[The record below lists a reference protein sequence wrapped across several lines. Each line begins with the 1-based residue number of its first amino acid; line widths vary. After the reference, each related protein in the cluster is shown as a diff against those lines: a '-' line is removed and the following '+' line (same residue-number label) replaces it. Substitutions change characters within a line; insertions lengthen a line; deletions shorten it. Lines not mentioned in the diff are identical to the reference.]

1 VALSPGTGA
10 ATLRRVT
17 VSFEARTRRRIA
29 AALLWAGLIF
39 VHAVCWPHW
48 PPSPAD
54 DGPWLR
60 GLVAVAVWAAIATLI
75 VIVDRVLPIARE
87 SATRRLVAHLPLS
100 VGFTYAHVWLF
111 QLIARATGVRTAVDP
126 VTLRPFPLEPEW
138 SVWLL
143 YWVFVGG
150 YLAVGFREQLE
161 LRTAR
166 ATELERLL
174 AQSRIETLR
183 TQLNP
188 HFLFNALNAIS
199 AHVEGAP
206 RTARWMLEQLGDL
219 LRLSLDHADE
229 QEIPLQQELA
239 FIDRYLKLQKIR
251 FDNRLDVIVD
261 VEPPAL
267 RALVP
272 TFILQPL
279 LENSIRHGI
288 ARRSTA
294 GLIEIQAY
302 QENDALHLSVR
313 DDGPGL
319 PSNWDPERG
328 LGVGL
333 RNTRERL
340 RRLYGDDQAFDIAT
354 IEGSGVRVDL
364 RLPYRD
370 RSGEGQAN

>member
-1 VALSPGTGA
+1 VS
-10 ATLRRVT
+10 TLIDG
-17 VSFEARTRRRIA
+17 RTRQWIA
-29 AALLWAGLIF
+29 AAAFWTFVILAALTALTPVSPAPPGLT
-39 VHAVCWPHW
+39 PHW
-48 PPSPAD
+48 ST
-54 DGPWLR
+54 GLR
-60 GLVAVAVWAAIATLI
+60 HALAVWAAWALLAAAII
-75 VIVDRVLPIARE
+75 FVDRRLPAARE
-87 SATRRLVAHLPLS
+87 SLVPRLLLHLPLS
-100 VGFTYAHVWLF
+100 LVFTVAFAWLHKTVTAIAGGPVAADGGWLGGLLP
-111 QLIARATGVRTAVDP
+111 QPLPPGAWLI
-126 VTLRPFPLEPEW
+126 
-138 SVWLL
+138 
-143 YWVFVGG
+143 YWVIVAG
-150 YLAVGFREQLE
+150 YIALDYQDQMRG
-161 LRTAR
+161 RTHRVA
-166 ATELERLL
+166 ELERLL

-229 QEIPLQQELA
+229 QEITLQQELA

-294 GLIEIQAY
+294 GLIEIQAW
-302 QENDALHLSVR
+302 QEQGALHLSVR

-319 PSNWDPERG
+319 PGNWDPEKG

-333 RNTRERL
+333 KNTRERL
-340 RRLYGDDQAFDIAT
+340 RRLYGDAQTFEIAG

-364 RLPYRD
+364 TLPYRENT
-370 RSGEGQAN
+370 G

>member
-1 VALSPGTGA
+1 MSTENRTAPWLAACALWTLA
-10 ATLRRVT
+10 AM
-17 VSFEARTRRRIA
+17 AWA
-29 AALLWAGLIF
+29 AANAG
-39 VHAVCWPHW
+39 AG
-48 PPSPAD
+48 SRAE
-54 DGPWLR
+54 WLPR
-60 GLVAVAVWAAIATLI
+60 GAIALGAWTALIPI
-75 VIVDRVLPIARE
+75 VIWIDRRLPIERE
-87 SATRRLVAHLPLS
+87 ALVPRLALHLPLS
-100 VGFTYAHVWLF
+100 VAVTLAFCWLF
-111 QLIARATGVRTAVDP
+111 QLALRAFGLESQGAVLAP
-126 VTLRPFPLEPEW
+126 AP
-138 SVWLL
+138 SAWLV
-143 YWVFVGG
+143 YGTIVGS
-150 YLAVGFREQLE
+150 YLALDAHEQMRA
-161 LRTAR
+161 RTAR
-166 ATELERLL
+166 AAELERLL

-302 QENDALHLSVR
+302 QENGALHLSVR

-340 RRLYGDDQAFDIAT
+340 RRLYGDDQAFGIAA

-364 RLPYRD
+364 RLPYR
-370 RSGEGQAN
+370 EGGVQ

>member
-1 VALSPGTGA
+1 VTLYGDSRLGRLAAFLVWWAVLLAHCLVLPDANLERLGVSRLLYTTAFAGTW
-10 ATLRRVT
+10 
-17 VSFEARTRRRIA
+17 
-29 AALLWAGLIF
+29 ALLAPL
-39 VHAVCWPHW
+39 
-48 PPSPAD
+48 
-54 DGPWLR
+54 
-60 GLVAVAVWAAIATLI
+60 AVWA
-75 VIVDRVLPIARE
+75 DRILPIPAE
-87 SATRRLVAHLPLS
+87 ALGRRLVAHVPLS
-100 VGFTYAHVWLF
+100 LLFTLALALGVGVVA
-111 QLIARATGVRTAVDP
+111 ATFGTGGRLPAGLGGP
-126 VTLRPFPLEPEW
+126 AW
-138 SVWLL
+138 AGWAL
-143 YWVFVGG
+143 YWVLAGG
-150 YLAVGFREQLE
+150 GLTLDYHQQLL
-161 LRTAR
+161 LRAAR
-166 ATELERLL
+166 NDELEGLL

-239 FIDRYLKLQKIR
+239 FVDRYLKLQKIR

-267 RALVP
+267 SAFVP

-294 GLIEIQAY
+294 GLIEIQAW
-302 QENDALHLSVR
+302 QENGALHLSVR

-340 RRLYGDDQAFDIAT
+340 RRLYGNDQHFEIAG
-354 IEGSGVRVDL
+354 IEGSGVRVDMT
-364 RLPYRD
+364 LPYHD
-370 RSGEGQAN
+370 GSTEGAARPETMAR